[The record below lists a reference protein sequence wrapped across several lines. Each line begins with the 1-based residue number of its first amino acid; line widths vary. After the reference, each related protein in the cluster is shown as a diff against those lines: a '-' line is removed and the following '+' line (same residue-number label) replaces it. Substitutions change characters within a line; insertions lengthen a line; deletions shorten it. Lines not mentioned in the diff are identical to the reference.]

1 MALAPRKRTWGDLG
15 VRERHRSLLTESER
29 ERADSQISEFADSVS
44 LLVQESKKILIFH
57 FFIFFLGGGG
67 HSPEI

>member
-29 ERADSQISEFADSVS
+29 ERELIRKFLSS
-44 LLVQESKKILIFH
+44 LIAYHSLCRKVKNYRLSFYQ
-57 FFIFFLGGGG
+57 FFLGGGG

>member
-44 LLVQESKKILIFH
+44 LLVQESKKLSIVILSV
-57 FFIFFLGGGG
+57 FFWGGGG